1 MSLQES
7 GYEALARKYRP
18 QTFDDVVGQEHVIA
32 ALKNSFE
39 NNRIHHAY
47 LLTGTR
53 GIGKTTIARIIAK
66 CLECEGGITVNPH
79 TQDDENCCSIC
90 NAIANG
96 NFPDVIEIDAA
107 SQTKVDD
114 TRVLLENT
122 QYPPMQGRF
131 KIYIIDEVHMLS
143 SSSFNALL
151 KTLEE
156 PPAYVKFILAT
167 TDPQRSLQLYYQDV
181 CSFS

>member
-107 SQTKVDD
+107 SQTDEEFFGRDEIKI
-114 TRVLLENT
+114 EQGKEQAIE
-122 QYPPMQGRF
+122 QYPGNHGDGRGNGDDD
-131 KIYIIDEVHMLS
+131 IGGM
-143 SSSFNALL
+143 
-151 KTLEE
+151 E
-156 PPAYVKFILAT
+156 PV
-167 TDPQRSLQLYYQDV
+167 DSL
-181 CSFS
+181 